1 MEQSAEGFAEQA
13 WGKVELGDRR
23 LTRRA
28 VKLGACMARNPE
40 ASLPRQVKDASALE
54 GAYRLL
60 NNTWVTLEKLLAP
73 SYAQTRAAAEK
84 REVVLW
90 VNDLTELDYT
100 FHRRVEGLGPIGDG
114 RGRGLLMHTTIAV
127 GPGER
132 DVLGLGQVK
141 VFLREPTPVPKPKW
155 TRSMEGRVWEMAA
168 EEIGSAPEG
177 VTWVEVSDAGSN
189 FFPYWATCRAHNK
202 HFLIRVAQNRWVRE
216 QEEDVAHKLIDY
228 ARWLPAI
235 AGSEHTISIPARKN
249 QAARL
254 AEVQMAWAGVQV
266 ASSSQASPAERAL
279 PAFSAW
285 VLRVWEPNPPKGVE
299 GLEWILLSS
308 LPVTNLAEAYE
319 RTQWYSCRWICEDFH
334 QCLKTGCQIER
345 SQLDERTDLEALL
358 GFAAPIALR
367 LLQMRQAA
375 REHSDVPASTV
386 VDPLMVEVL
395 AQRLQVSEKT
405 MTMHEFWRLV
415 ARLGGFLGR
424 KGDLDPGWR
433 TVWWGW
439 RYLSDLTDGARLILN
454 NRT

>member
-1 MEQSAEGFAEQA
+1 MNIPSRSRPGKTRLRA
-13 WGKVELGDRR
+13 WRR
-23 LTRRA
+23 FRW
-28 VKLGACMARNPE
+28 P
-40 ASLPRQVKDASALE
+40 
-54 GAYRLL
+54 
-60 NNTWVTLEKLLAP
+60 
-73 SYAQTRAAAEK
+73 
-84 REVVLW
+84 
-90 VNDLTELDYT
+90 
-100 FHRRVEGLGPIGDG
+100 
-114 RGRGLLMHTTIAV
+114 
-127 GPGER
+127 GPGCR
-132 DVLGLGQVK
+132 SPL
-141 VFLREPTPVPKPKW
+141 LRKRHPRNVHCQP
-155 TRSMEGRVWEMAA
+155 
-168 EEIGSAPEG
+168 
-177 VTWVEVSDAGSN
+177 
-189 FFPYWATCRAHNK
+189 FPPGFCEFGN
-202 HFLIRVAQNRWVRE
+202 
-216 QEEDVAHKLIDY
+216 
-228 ARWLPAI
+228 
-235 AGSEHTISIPARKN
+235 
-249 QAARL
+249 
-254 AEVQMAWAGVQV
+254 
-266 ASSSQASPAERAL
+266 
-279 PAFSAW
+279 
-285 VLRVWEPNPPKGVE
+285 PNPPKGVE
-299 GLEWILLSS
+299 GLESILLSS